1 MGISASFLE
10 KLNEFIL
17 LLMRPELL
25 NMCFYSLFHSFLIF
39 EALEFFLGITFIIR
53 VSELEET

>member
-1 MGISASFLE
+1 MNSF
-10 KLNEFIL
+10 F

-39 EALEFFLGITFIIR
+39 EALEFFSWNNIHNK
-53 VSELEET
+53 S

>member
-1 MGISASFLE
+1 MNSF
-10 KLNEFIL
+10 F